1 MELIKKLE
9 KRVSVRNYTDA
20 PVKKTD
26 IMLMLEAVQLAPSGK
41 NRQNWHFVIV
51 EDRRVIQEIEAVI
64 RKKNQ
69 TLAECIEDPNKKRK
83 FEKLIEYALV
93 FKRAPVTVLAFAS
106 EYRPTA
112 MKEMLEAG
120 LEEEAIQLERTA
132 PGIQNLGAAMEHFCL
147 AAADL
152 GYGTCWMTSPN
163 YAAKEIQETLPLDLS
178 GFQLVAMTP
187 LGVPGQIGERP
198 KRKNIEEISSWI

>member
-1 MELIKKLE
+1 MGTLKIFEQ
-9 KRVSVRNYTDA
+9 RVSVRNYTDQ
-20 PVKKTD
+20 PVKKED
-26 IMLMLEAVQLAPSGK
+26 IEQMLEAVQLAPSGK

-51 EDRRVIQEIEAVI
+51 EDRAVIQEMEAVI

-69 TLAECIEDPNKKRK
+69 ILAKAIADPDKKRK
-83 FEKLIEYALV
+83 FEKFVEYALV
-93 FKRAPVTVLAFAS
+93 FNRAPVTVLAFAGD
-106 EYRPTA
+106 YPPTA
-112 MKEMLEAG
+112 MNEMLKAG
-120 LEEEAIQLERTA
+120 LKEEAMQLARTA
-132 PGIQNLGAAMEHFCL
+132 PGIQNIGAAMEHFCL

-163 YAAKEIQETLPLDLS
+163 YAAKEIQEVLPLDLA

-198 KRKNIEEISSWI
+198 KRKKIEEISSWI

>member
-1 MELIKKLE
+1 MELIKTLE
-9 KRVSVRNYTDA
+9 KRVSVRNFTDA
-20 PVKKTD
+20 PVKKED
-26 IMLMLEAVQLAPSGK
+26 VKSMLEAVQLAPSGK

-51 EDRRVIQEIEAVI
+51 EDRAVIDKLEMVI

-69 TLAECIEDPNKKRK
+69 ILAESIEDSEKKRK
-83 FEKLIEYALV
+83 FEKFVEYALL
-93 FKRAPVTVLAFAS
+93 FKRAPVTVLVFAS
-106 EYRPTA
+106 DYTPTGVN
-112 MKEMLEAG
+112 EMRAAG
-120 LEEEAIQLERTA
+120 LAEEAIQLERTA

-163 YAAKEIQETLPLDLS
+163 YAAKEIQESLPLDLP

-187 LGVPGQIGERP
+187 LGVPGQIGQRP
-198 KRKNIEEISSWI
+198 RRKNIEEISSWI